1 MDIFINDVNKKLSMT
16 TTNKKYTVGENA
28 FLLPSR
34 RSTNTAAE
42 YMVVDESGTPIIN
55 KQTNNI
61 FQVSTKVVDSQ
72 LLKERR
78 EQQEQRW
85 DRARN
90 RRKSIIESKESA
102 KKDLSG
108 STFEVIGNIW
118 SKLGL

>member
-1 MDIFINDVNKKLSMT
+1 MAT
-16 TTNKKYTVGENA
+16 TGKFTIGKNA

-72 LLKERR
+72 LLMERR
-78 EQQEQRW
+78 KQQEDRW
-85 DRARN
+85 DRARS
-90 RRKSIIESKESA
+90 RRRAIIQSKQTA
-102 KKDLSG
+102 KEDLSG

-118 SKLGL
+118 SKLGF

>member
-1 MDIFINDVNKKLSMT
+1 
-16 TTNKKYTVGENA
+16 
-28 FLLPSR
+28 
-34 RSTNTAAE
+34 
-42 YMVVDESGTPIIN
+42 MVVDESGTPIIN

-102 KKDLSG
+102 KKNLSG